1 MMLWGSNCTED
12 RTAVL
17 TGSTSLKSG
26 GLSHKKWGDIKL
38 YLSMHP
44 YLRVGQTDVSGSEPD
59 RKLCQNSLCY
69 TVANDQV
76 FFEENL
82 IPTNLTT
89 KINWILQ
96 EEVKD
101 FSCPSV
107 LLGRFVTVQKY
118 AASPNVASANAW
130 CLELNEVEVTA
141 CVWKNRK
148 QNWTICPLNSRL
160 CKVIVS
166 MLQRTILIKE
176 TDHSSESWYLF
187 THVQK
192 WKDCLSRRSHPK
204 IRKKRSTYW
213 VYGLQWNRRLLTRQ
227 RFDSEMPP
235 EKCLILFERSSNI
248 EEFATKFNF
257 RQKKYSESTLTI

>member
-1 MMLWGSNCTED
+1 M
-12 RTAVL
+12 
-17 TGSTSLKSG
+17 
-26 GLSHKKWGDIKL
+26 KK
-38 YLSMHP
+38 
-44 YLRVGQTDVSGSEPD
+44 
-59 RKLCQNSLCY
+59 
-69 TVANDQV
+69 
-76 FFEENL
+76 
-82 IPTNLTT
+82 
-89 KINWILQ
+89 
-96 EEVKD
+96 
-101 FSCPSV
+101 
-107 LLGRFVTVQKY
+107 
-118 AASPNVASANAW
+118 
-130 CLELNEVEVTA
+130 
-141 CVWKNRK
+141 RK

-248 EEFATKFNF
+248 EEFATKLNF
-257 RQKKYSESTLTI
+257 RQKNTSKVRWRSSWKIFYTPNASVRRFFQTWIVEYQSAANSLCECVTIASLTQWRCYHNLSPMRMLRLSVVTRGERKMKERTG